1 MVNVNLVD
9 FGLWLWGEI
18 SDLGQAD
25 EKSQEAVKKVKEEF
39 GELLVKK
46 LMTCLLSSRQ
56 NFRTVAPCL
65 LHKKKNSSSPIK
77 QRLPKNS
84 RRATTAK
91 ARAAKEDW
99 YSSLETR
106 DSRLET
112 LDSTGDWWMAVNRL
126 NWLNTQNYKRT
137 PHTTH
142 CTLHTHTSWN
152 LKLELE
158 TWNLKHHFSQYV
170 LAIGSEH

>member
-1 MVNVNLVD
+1 MVNVNVVD

-18 SDLGQAD
+18 SELGHAD

-65 LHKKKNSSSPIK
+65 LHKKKKDSPIK

-84 RRATTAK
+84 RRATATK

-99 YSSLETR
+99 YSRLETR
-106 DSRLET
+106 DSRL
-112 LDSTGDWWMAVNRL
+112 DWWLVNGSEQDWTSMIEL
-126 NWLNTQNYKRT
+126 NWTSYHFFTSSDSSHWLNDA
-137 PHTTH
+137 
-142 CTLHTHTSWN
+142 
-152 LKLELE
+152 
-158 TWNLKHHFSQYV
+158 F
-170 LAIGSEH
+170 ADD